1 MKERIYSIPLTDAL
15 RENCG
20 CILCT
25 LEKKLEGDA
34 LGYFLGPAMMEPD
47 IREITNE
54 KGFCRRHLP
63 MLFDKGNRLG
73 LALVLETHV
82 KELSEKMTAEKK
94 SGFMQKGHDAALTAK
109 KLLDTAKS
117 CALCDKM
124 NSQMD
129 DAAGNL
135 AYLWEQDSDFRDL
148 FMLQGKLCPEHAGL
162 VISVCDKEISGKL
175 RDAFIES
182 ILYNQKKQL
191 DSLYDDLHEF
201 VLSFDYRNT
210 EKPLS
215 EKVSQSVQNAV
226 KYLSKY

>member
-15 RENCG
+15 HEGCG
-20 CILCT
+20 CLLCT
-25 LEKKLEGDA
+25 LEKKLEEDA
-34 LGYFLGPAMMEPD
+34 LEYFLGPSMMEPD
-47 IREITNE
+47 GRELTNE

-63 MLFDKGNRLG
+63 MLFEKGNRLG

-117 CALCDKM
+117 CALCDKID
-124 NSQMD
+124 SQMD
-129 DAAGNL
+129 DAASNL

-148 FMLQGKLCPEHAGL
+148 FMLQGELCPEHAGL
-162 VISVCDKEISGKL
+162 VLSVCEKEISGKL
-175 RDAFIES
+175 CDAFIES
-182 ILYNQKKQL
+182 ILYSQKKQL
-191 DSLYDDLHEF
+191 DSLYDYLHEF

-210 EKPLS
+210 DKPLS
-215 EKVSQSVQNAV
+215 EKASKSVENAV
-226 KYLSKY
+226 KYLSKN

>member
-25 LEKKLEGDA
+25 IEKKLEDDA
-34 LGYFLGPAMMEPD
+34 LNYFLGPAMMEPD
-47 IREITNE
+47 TREITNE

-82 KELSEKMTAEKK
+82 KELSSKMVADKK
-94 SGFMQKGHDAALTAK
+94 SGFMKKGSDASLTAK
-109 KLLDTAKS
+109 KILDASAS
-117 CALCDKM
+117 CALCDKI
-124 NSQMD
+124 NSQME

-135 AYLWEQDSDFRDL
+135 AYLWEQESDFRDM
-148 FMLQGKLCPEHAGL
+148 FMLQGELCPEHAGL
-162 VISVCDKEISGKL
+162 VLSVCEKEVSSKL
-175 RDAFIES
+175 CDAFIET
-182 ILYNQKKQL
+182 ILYSQKKRL
-191 DSLYDDLHEF
+191 DSLYKDLHEF

-210 EKPLS
+210 DKPLS
-215 EKVSQSVQNAV
+215 KEATESVQNAV
-226 KYLSKY
+226 KYLSK

>member
-1 MKERIYSIPLTDAL
+1 MKEHIYSIPLTDAL
-15 RENCG
+15 KENCG

-25 LEKKLEGDA
+25 LEKKLEDDA

-47 IREITNE
+47 TREITNK

-82 KELSEKMTAEKK
+82 KELSDKMIAEKK
-94 SGFMQKGHDAALTAK
+94 GGFMKKGCDTFLTAK
-109 KLLDTAKS
+109 KLLDMAKS

-124 NSQMD
+124 NSQMK

-148 FMLQGKLCPEHAGL
+148 FMLQGELCPEHAGVVL
-162 VISVCDKEISGKL
+162 SVCEKEISGNL

-182 ILYNQKKQL
+182 ILYSQKKML

-210 EKPLS
+210 DKPLS
-215 EKVSQSVQNAV
+215 QKAGQSVQNAV
-226 KYLSKY
+226 KYLAKY

>member
-25 LEKKLEGDA
+25 IEKKLEDDA
-34 LGYFLGPAMMEPD
+34 LNYFLGPAMMEPD
-47 IREITNE
+47 TREITNE

-82 KELSEKMTAEKK
+82 KDMSDKLKAEKK
-94 SGFMQKGHDAALTAK
+94 SGFGKKKNDAGLTAK
-109 KLLDTAKS
+109 KLLDRASS

-124 NSQMD
+124 NAQME

-135 AYLWEQDSDFRDL
+135 AYLWEQEADFRDL
-148 FMLQGKLCPEHAGL
+148 FMLQGTLCPEHAGL
-162 VISVCDKEISGKL
+162 VLSACDKEISGKL

-182 ILYNQKKQL
+182 IIYSQKKQL
-191 DSLYDDLHEF
+191 DSLYKDLHEF
-201 VLSFDYRNT
+201 VLSFDYRNSD
-210 EKPLS
+210 KPLS
-215 EKVSQSVQNAV
+215 DKASKSVETAV
-226 KYLSKY
+226 KYLSKQ